1 MADLSITATN
11 VLVISGT
18 PSTKKAGENITA
30 GELVYPF
37 NSTHMKLAV
46 NTNATVAAIS
56 GIALNNATTGQCVSY
71 LGAGTIALGAASV
84 TVGETYC
91 VSNTSGKICPI
102 ADIGSGENLTYFG
115 YGATTANITISI
127 EATGLSKA

>member
-18 PSTKKAGENITA
+18 PTTKKAGENITA
-30 GELVYPF
+30 GELLYPF
-37 NSTHMKLAV
+37 NSTHMKLAA
-46 NTNATVAAIS
+46 NTNATVAAVS

-71 LGAGTIALGAASV
+71 LGAGTIALGSVV
-84 TVGETYC
+84 TVAETYC

-115 YGATTANITISI
+115 YGATTTNMTISI